1 MADMV
6 LTELQPRLQEEQ
18 HPQQDPQQSLQ
29 QNLQLDL
36 QQQKVQLSAAIPE
49 EEDNLEFSEN
59 SYVGK
64 L

>member
-6 LTELQPRLQEEQ
+6 LTEQQPLLQEEQ
-18 HPQQDPQQSLQ
+18 HLQQDPQLSLQ
-29 QNLQLDL
+29 QDL